1 MTTSSLPC
9 NLFGTPTGKP
19 GPWQRYAPIAPWM
32 FEGHSD
38 LWAPVDHVP
47 QLLEKFQMHGPS
59 PWDLMDIEF
68 SPGHLVIVS
77 GAPKTGKT
85 SLIHHCVH
93 DLAVR
98 LQECVITRDGPVGED
113 PGVVE
118 KWCERKR
125 PASSFVVGL
134 EGYRNQKGPSF
145 GRARIDGNGELFE
158 PIDAQILERVLETLR
173 GLPEWDRAE
182 RESVLTVDP
191 SKPYSG
197 YHRLRRIL
205 INVNRCAL
213 IVVPHVPWAHT
224 ELSIRFINECREIA
238 TRGLVVFL
246 EVSQID
252 FAPLLH
258 AALGERPEAVTHLE
272 MGALVKED
280 WTTYIRHR
288 LAVDG
293 IPAPVVALTDD
304 VIDTV
309 PSIPINTIGDMQ
321 THLYEIAQMARREYS
336 DLIDAEVVRR
346 YFDELKRPDVQRRY

>member
-1 MTTSSLPC
+1 MTTSPLPC
-9 NLFGTPTGKP
+9 NLFGVPTGGA
-19 GPWQRYAPIAPWM
+19 GPWQKYAPIAPWL

-38 LWAPVDHVP
+38 LWAPVDHVA
-47 QLLEKFQMHGPS
+47 QLLEKFQVQGPS
-59 PWDLMDIEF
+59 PWDLMDLEF

-77 GAPKTGKT
+77 GAKKTGKT

-98 LQECVITRDGPVGED
+98 LQECFITRDGPGGED
-113 PGVVE
+113 PQMVE
-118 KWCERKR
+118 KWRTRNR
-125 PASSFVVGL
+125 PASSFVVVL
-134 EGYRNQKGPSF
+134 DGYRNKRESF
-145 GRARIDGNGELFE
+145 GRGRIDGTGELFE
-158 PIDAQILERVLETLR
+158 PIDTQILERVLETLR

-197 YHRLRRIL
+197 YHRLKRIL
-205 INVNRCAL
+205 KDVNRCAL

-224 ELSIRFINECREIA
+224 ELSIRFINECHEIA

-272 MGALVKED
+272 MGALEKED

-288 LAVDG
+288 LTVDG
-293 IPAPVVALTDD
+293 IPAPVVSVADD
-304 VIDTV
+304 VIDTA
-309 PSIPINTIGDMQ
+309 PSLPINTIGDMQ
-321 THLYEIAQMARREYS
+321 THLYEIAQLARREYN
-336 DLIDAEVVRR
+336 DRIDAEVVRR
-346 YFDELKRPDVQRRY
+346 HFDELTRPDVQRRY